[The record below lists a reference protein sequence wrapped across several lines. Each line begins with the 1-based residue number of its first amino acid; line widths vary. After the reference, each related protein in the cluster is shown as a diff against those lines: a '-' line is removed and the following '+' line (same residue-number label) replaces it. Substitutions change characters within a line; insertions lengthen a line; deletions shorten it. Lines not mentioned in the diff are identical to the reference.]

1 MKSCFNTQKEEFA
14 IVSPLSFMCNMRHI
28 NVIPDSGYCEKKM
41 HSIIFF
47 IFFFTNTMKSHVA
60 SNFFF
65 CSGFFPHKIAT
76 SLSVSTTNEEISMD
90 INLSTD

>member
-28 NVIPDSGYCEKKM
+28 NVIPASGYCEKKM
-41 HSIIFF
+41 HSIIL
-47 IFFFTNTMKSHVA
+47 FFFFNQHNEKPCCKQL
-60 SNFFF
+60 FF